1 MFPVPSCTGLPS
13 LTESSPA
20 LSSPNSQEA
29 PHGHAAHGPILAS
42 PHRAGQL
49 LSPLWALASLCFGQ
63 LATWVRGLSPDPSQ
77 VLLGSNRRWGRHPG
91 KSRVGRG
98 PCGQGQGGSGHSEST
113 VGRLSASGGQGHCCT
128 GHRQMGL
135 WTGRDQ
141 SGRGRGW
148 AWPWVGLDW
157 QWAEPLVGGA
167 IGGRGRRWAEPL
179 VGGAVGGRGRRWA
192 GPTGSA
198 FPPAAC
204 RGRSWLT
211 MARGHQLEPCCP
223 LWTLSPWPF
232 CLLRSLGGGAHST
245 ATQPQLVPCSGMC
258 PLAASDLPSGGHP
271 PGRTDKQASCPPWVG
286 AAATQGPPGLV
297 RSQGLVDLGTLQ

>member
-1 MFPVPSCTGLPS
+1 VVRVRGVLV
-13 LTESSPA
+13 
-20 LSSPNSQEA
+20 
-29 PHGHAAHGPILAS
+29 I
-42 PHRAGQL
+42 
-49 LSPLWALASLCFGQ
+49 LSPQWE
-63 LATWVRGLSPDPSQ
+63 
-77 VLLGSNRRWGRHPG
+77 GSVQAVGRVTVAQDIGRWGYGRG
-91 KSRVGRG
+91 GTRVGVA
-98 PCGQGQGGSGHSEST
+98 E
-113 VGRLSASGGQGHCCT
+113 
-128 GHRQMGL
+128 
-135 WTGRDQ
+135 D
-141 SGRGRGW
+141 GRGRGW
-148 AWPWVGLDW
+148 DW
-157 QWAEPLVGGA
+157 
-167 IGGRGRRWAEPL
+167 IGSGQSRRWAEPL